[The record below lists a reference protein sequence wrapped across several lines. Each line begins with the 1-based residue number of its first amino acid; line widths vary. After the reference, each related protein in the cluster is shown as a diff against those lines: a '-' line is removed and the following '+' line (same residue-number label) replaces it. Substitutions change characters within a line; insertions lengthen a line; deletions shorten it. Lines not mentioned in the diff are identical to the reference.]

1 MTFSSQS
8 SFGPGT
14 ADPKCLLLWDRW
26 SECWLE
32 HRAQLGVCVFWC
44 LVFCSCTLLAGVYAR
59 LCALFLPFY
68 HHTHGVARGSQWKHS
83 FLQLNKVELEFE
95 TWWDMLYCARLGGG
109 WWVKRRMHRKYCTQN
124 SFYGADIGLQQR
136 WKPPLCVF
144 FVWCWCNSLIT
155 VFLLKHFTSTLSS
168 SAAITQSTLCLLV
181 CYLEMW
187 NRRRS
192 AYITAWEWYRILAGY
207 IEINVV
213 KILEFTLWYN
223 SWKNIDIWLQLG
235 IVKTIIYRHLLDN
248 EVRYPALYSTLCS
261 IPWGGKKQHNIGG
274 NSLDIYEI
282 ISVTRLV

>member
-14 ADPKCLLLWDRW
+14 ADPKCLLLWDRR

-44 LVFCSCTLLAGVYAR
+44 LVFCSCMLLAGVYAR

-144 FVWCWCNSLIT
+144 FCLVLMQ
-155 VFLLKHFTSTLSS
+155 LLNY
-168 SAAITQSTLCLLV
+168 CLL
-181 CYLEMW
+181 
-187 NRRRS
+187 
-192 AYITAWEWYRILAGY
+192 TQ
-207 IEINVV
+207 
-213 KILEFTLWYN
+213 TLYQHSVLLRCYN
-223 SWKNIDIWLQLG
+223 SINALPAC
-235 IVKTIIYRHLLDN
+235 LL
-248 EVRYPALYSTLCS
+248 
-261 IPWGGKKQHNIGG
+261 PWNV
-274 NSLDIYEI
+274 E
-282 ISVTRLV
+282 

>member
-1 MTFSSQS
+1 MPASV
-8 SFGPGT
+8 P
-14 ADPKCLLLWDRW
+14 C
-26 SECWLE
+26 
-32 HRAQLGVCVFWC
+32 
-44 LVFCSCTLLAGVYAR
+44 FCH
-59 LCALFLPFY
+59 FY
-68 HHTHGVARGSQWKHS
+68 QHTHGVARGSQWKHS

-192 AYITAWEWYRILAGY
+192 AYITAWEWYRKLAGY